1 MKKTAVIA
9 LLAGAFALAQ
19 AQDNSSSVTGKWKI
33 HSSIAGNDSDAT
45 CMFTQSGNDLTG
57 TCPGPQGE
65 VKFSGK
71 VDGKKVAWTYQ
82 IDYNGSPLTMKY
94 EGTLDAGKIA
104 GTVTVDPYGVSG
116 DMTAVP
122 DTGSASAAG
131 PAATPG
137 AGAAPAVGAAP
148 AGPPASVGGK
158 WKVLG
163 SIAGNDVNS
172 ECTFTQTDADLTGTC
187 IRSEGPVKITG
198 KVNGKSVTWQ
208 YDIEYN
214 GSPLTLKY
222 DGAFD
227 SGKITGSITVVQMGA
242 GGDFTATFEN

>member
-1 MKKTAVIA
+1 MKKIAVLV
-9 LLAGAFALAQ
+9 LLASAFSFAQ
-19 AQDNSSSVTGKWKI
+19 AQDNTSSVTGKWKI
-33 HSSIAGNDSDAT
+33 HSSIAGNDSEAT
-45 CMFTQSGNDLTG
+45 CTFVQSGNDLTG

-65 VKFSGK
+65 VKFTGK
-71 VDGKKVAWTYQ
+71 VDGKKVTWTYQ

-94 EGTLDAGKIA
+94 DGTLDAGKIT
-104 GTVTVDPYGVSG
+104 GTVTVDPFGVSG

-122 DTGSASAAG
+122 ATDVA
-131 PAATPG
+131 PAA
-137 AGAAPAVGAAP
+137 ALGAAPASAASTAP

-158 WKVLG
+158 WKVQG

-172 ECTFTQTDADLTGTC
+172 ECTFTQTETDLAGTC
-187 IRSEGPVKITG
+187 VRAEGPVKITG
-198 KVNGKSVTWQ
+198 KVNGKNVTWQ

-227 SGKITGSITVVQMGA
+227 SGKITGSITVVQFGA
-242 GGDFTATFEN
+242 GGDFTATLEN